1 MANTTTNTQNNIDIY
16 NKNKIA
22 ELKAVHKF
30 LNSVFGTP
38 TASATTNTSKK
49 TVAAKKPAKAAQPL
63 QRLTPPKRHKFNK
76 QQIFGYGPVVSPRSL
91 TFNPL

>member
-30 LNSVFGTP
+30 LNSVFGT
-38 TASATTNTSKK
+38 TAASSSTSTSKK
-49 TVAAKKPAKAAQPL
+49 TAAKKPAKAASATTKADATEAAQV
-63 QRLTPPKRHKFNK
+63 Q
-76 QQIFGYGPVVSPRSL
+76 
-91 TFNPL
+91 

>member
-30 LNSVFGTP
+30 LNSVFGT
-38 TASATTNTSKK
+38 TAASSITNTNKK
-49 TVAAKKPAKAAQPL
+49 TAAAKKPAKATQA
-63 QRLTPPKRHKFNK
+63 TTKAD
-76 QQIFGYGPVVSPRSL
+76 
-91 TFNPL
+91 TAEAA

>member
-22 ELKAVHKF
+22 ELKAIHKF

-49 TVAAKKPAKAAQPL
+49 TAVKKPAKAA
-63 QRLTPPKRHKFNK
+63 
-76 QQIFGYGPVVSPRSL
+76 PVTTKADATEAAQVQ
-91 TFNPL
+91 

>member
-38 TASATTNTSKK
+38 TASATTKSTLIN
-49 TVAAKKPAKAAQPL
+49 L
-63 QRLTPPKRHKFNK
+63 
-76 QQIFGYGPVVSPRSL
+76 
-91 TFNPL
+91 

>member
-30 LNSVFGTP
+30 FNSVFGTP

-49 TVAAKKPAKAAQPL
+49 TVAAKKPAKAAPATTKADATEAAQV
-63 QRLTPPKRHKFNK
+63 Q
-76 QQIFGYGPVVSPRSL
+76 
-91 TFNPL
+91 

>member
-22 ELKAVHKF
+22 ELKAIHKF

-38 TASATTNTSKK
+38 TASASTNTSKK
-49 TVAAKKPAKAAQPL
+49 TAVKKPAKAAPATTKADATEAAQV
-63 QRLTPPKRHKFNK
+63 Q
-76 QQIFGYGPVVSPRSL
+76 
-91 TFNPL
+91 

>member
-22 ELKAVHKF
+22 ELKAIHKF

-49 TVAAKKPAKAAQPL
+49 TAVKKPATTKADATEAAQV
-63 QRLTPPKRHKFNK
+63 Q
-76 QQIFGYGPVVSPRSL
+76 
-91 TFNPL
+91 